1 MRFDPKLDDGWVCSE
16 YISYRDVG
24 DGLSIVRQHTY
35 IKGNVIL
42 KSYDYSSNSFPADQV
57 KAAGKA
63 ASWKFDWKY
72 ETDRQHVYFVTYY
85 ESEDSDSVLACID
98 CDCLPQ
104 LMIDKK
110 TGKYYCTCPSS
121 FLGVEDNKIPEIG
134 EPDENGYVLIH
145 KDKPTFDTIEE
156 AIEAWNNEQRF
167 QKTYRK
173 LAEEYCSKNGEMS
186 REEIINFIIKHAADD
201 GNVYRIANV
210 MARMI
215 GYDLNHD
222 EIFLELDNYEYQSK
236 IPFNKGIVAELAG
249 ILENYLKEELIEY
262 KKEGKYTWN
271 G

>member
-16 YISYRDVG
+16 YISYRDVS
-24 DGLSIVRQHTY
+24 DGLSIVKQHTY

-42 KSYDYSSNSFPADQV
+42 KSYDYASNSFPADQV
-57 KAAGKA
+57 KTAGKA

-72 ETDRQHVYFVTYY
+72 EIDRWPVYFVIYY
-85 ESEDSDSVLACID
+85 ENEYSDSVLPCID
-98 CDCLPQ
+98 CGSLPE

-110 TGKYYCTCPSS
+110 TGKYYCICSSSS
-121 FLGVEDNKIPEIG
+121 FGIGNKIPEIG

-167 QKTYRK
+167 QKTYQK

-186 REEIINFIIKHAADD
+186 LEEIINFITKHAADD
-201 GNVYRIANV
+201 GNVYRTANV

-236 IPFNKGIVAELAG
+236 IPFNKGIVGKLAG
-249 ILENYLKEELIEY
+249 ILKKHLEKELIEY
-262 KKEGKYTWN
+262 KKKGKYTWN

>member
-1 MRFDPKLDDGWVCSE
+1 MRFVPNLNDGWVRSDH
-16 YISYRDVG
+16 ISYRDVG
-24 DGLSIVRQHTY
+24 DGLSIVKQHTY

-42 KSYDYSSNSFPADQV
+42 QSYDYASNSFPADQV
-57 KAAGKA
+57 RTAGKD

-98 CDCLPQ
+98 CSCLPQ
-104 LMIDKK
+104 LMVDKK

-121 FLGVEDNKIPEIG
+121 FLGTEDDKIPEIG
-134 EPDENGYVLIH
+134 EANEWGRVLIH

-173 LAEEYCSKNGEMS
+173 LAEEYCSKNGEMNL
-186 REEIINFIIKHAADD
+186 EEIINFITKHAADD
-201 GNVYRIANV
+201 GNVYRTANV

-249 ILENYLKEELIEY
+249 ILEKYLKEELIEY

>member
-1 MRFDPKLDDGWVCSE
+1 MKFVPNLNDGWVHSE
-16 YISYRDVG
+16 YITYRDTG

-35 IKGNVIL
+35 IRGDVIL
-42 KSYDYSSNSFPADQV
+42 KSYHYALNSFPADQV
-57 KAAGKA
+57 KAAGKD

-72 ETDRQHVYFVTYY
+72 QTDRQLVYFVTYY
-85 ESEDSDSVLACID
+85 ESKDSDSVLTCID
-98 CDCLPQ
+98 CGNLPQ
-104 LMIDKK
+104 LMVDKK

-121 FLGVEDNKIPEIG
+121 FLSVEDDKIPEIG
-134 EPDENGYVLIH
+134 EPDENGQVLVH

-156 AIEAWNNEQRF
+156 AIDAWNNEQRF

-173 LAEEYCSKNGEMS
+173 LAEEYCSKNGEMNL
-186 REEIINFIIKHAADD
+186 EEIINFIIKHAAYDN
-201 GNVYRIANV
+201 NVYRTANI

-222 EIFLELDNYEYQSK
+222 EIFLELDNYEYQSE

-249 ILENYLKEELIEY
+249 ILEKHLKEELIEY

>member
-16 YISYRDVG
+16 YISYRDTN
-24 DGLSIVRQHTY
+24 DGLSIVRQYTY

-42 KSYDYSSNSFPADQV
+42 KSCDYAFNSFPADQV

-72 ETDRQHVYFVTYY
+72 EYETDRPRIYFVTYY
-85 ESEDSDSVLACID
+85 NSENSDSVLACID
-98 CDCLPQ
+98 CNCLPQ

-121 FLGVEDNKIPEIG
+121 FLGVEDDKIPEIG

-167 QKTYRK
+167 QKIYQK

-186 REEIINFIIKHAADD
+186 LEEIINFITKRPAQD
-201 GNVYRIANV
+201 GNVYRTANV

-215 GYDLNHD
+215 GYDLNND
-222 EIFLELDNYEYQSK
+222 EIFLELDNYEFQSK
-236 IPFNKGIVAELAG
+236 IPFNKGIVGELAG
-249 ILENYLKEELIEY
+249 ILKKHLEKELSKY
-262 KKEGKYTWN
+262 KRKESK
-271 G
+271 

>member
-16 YISYRDVG
+16 YISYVNVSN
-24 DGLSIVRQHTY
+24 GLSTVKQYTY

-42 KSYDYSSNSFPADQV
+42 QSYDCASNSFPADQV

-72 ETDRQHVYFVTYY
+72 KTDKHLVYFVTYY
-85 ESEDSDSVLACID
+85 NSEDSDSVLTCIN
-98 CDCLPQ
+98 CGCLPQ

-110 TGKYYCTCPSS
+110 TGKFYCTCPSS
-121 FLGVEDNKIPEIG
+121 FLGVEDDKIPEIG

-167 QKTYRK
+167 QKTYQK

-186 REEIINFIIKHAADD
+186 LEEIINFITKHAADD
-201 GNVYRIANV
+201 GNVYRTVIV
-210 MARMI
+210 MSRMI

-222 EIFLELDNYEYQSK
+222 EIFLEFDNYEYQSK
-236 IPFNKGIVAELAG
+236 IPFNKGIVGELAG
-249 ILENYLKEELIEY
+249 ILEKYLKEELIEY
-262 KKEGKYTWN
+262 EKKGKYTWN

>member
-1 MRFDPKLDDGWVCSE
+1 MTFVPKLDDGWVCSE
-16 YISYRDVG
+16 YIPYRYVSAD
-24 DGLSIVRQHTY
+24 LSIVKQHTY

-42 KSYDYSSNSFPADQV
+42 QSYDYALNSFPADQV

-72 ETDRQHVYFVTYY
+72 ETNKHHVYFITYY
-85 ESEDSDSVLACID
+85 KSEDSDDVLACID
-98 CDCLPQ
+98 CGCLPQ

-121 FLGVEDNKIPEIG
+121 FLGVEDDKIPEIG

-145 KDKPTFDTIEE
+145 KDKSTFDTIEE

-167 QKTYRK
+167 QKTYQK
-173 LAEEYCSKNGEMS
+173 LAEEYCSKNGEMNL
-186 REEIINFIIKHAADD
+186 EEIINFITKYAADD
-201 GNVYRIANV
+201 GNVYRTANV

-236 IPFNKGIVAELAG
+236 IPFNKGIVGELAG
-249 ILENYLKEELIEY
+249 ILKKHLEEELIKY
-262 KKEGKYTWN
+262 KRKESK
-271 G
+271 

>member
-1 MRFDPKLDDGWVCSE
+1 MRFEPKLDDGWVCSE

-42 KSYDYSSNSFPADQV
+42 KSCDYASNSFPADQV

-63 ASWKFDWKY
+63 ASYKFDWKY
-72 ETDRQHVYFVTYY
+72 ETDKHHVYFVTYY
-85 ESEDSDSVLACID
+85 ESEYSDSVLACID
-98 CDCLPQ
+98 CGCLPQ

-121 FLGVEDNKIPEIG
+121 FLGVEDDKIPEIG
-134 EPDENGYVLIH
+134 EPDKNGYALIH

-186 REEIINFIIKHAADD
+186 LEEIINFITKHASYD
-201 GNVYRIANV
+201 GNVYRTANV

-222 EIFLELDNYEYQSK
+222 EIFLELDNYEYWSK
-236 IPFNKGIVAELAG
+236 IPFNKGIVGELAG
-249 ILENYLKEELIEY
+249 ILKKHLEEELSKY
-262 KKEGKYTWN
+262 KRKELK
-271 G
+271 